1 MASYEEIHGKRVET
15 FSSDPTLDSSYE
27 GQVWFNSTSGTLKS
41 VVASAAWVSASALST
56 SRQELNGAGTA
67 DSALAMGGYTTTT
80 IANTEE
86 FNGSG
91 WSNAEDMPAVK
102 HAAAS
107 GGLQTAAFIA
117 GGYPDPA
124 GNTNTYEYD
133 GTNWGSG
140 GALSQARRGFTG
152 SGTLTA
158 GLAMGGF
165 SDPVSSGAPLTNVE
179 EYDGSSW
186 TNGGALP
193 AGNANIGA
201 AGTQAATVAFG
212 GYLGPPGNTT
222 NAYHYDGSS
231 WTATGSMNTARSSLG
246 GSGIQTSAMGF
257 GGGSPASNATE
268 LYNGSTWTTSSNM
281 GTARFSFGSAQNA
294 PSNTTGLAFGGGPP
308 HTAVTEDWNI
318 SATTITAAAFSSG
331 NSLGTGRYGGQPFGS
346 GQTSQVAAGGLVGS
360 PSSTANVETY
370 DGTSW
375 SEGNNLNTSRGNG
388 ASGGT
393 ETAGVVATGRTN
405 STTMY
410 GQTEEYDGTSFSEVN
425 DCPSAAYRQVGAGTQ
440 TALMICGGIHP
451 PTFPPYANTSFEY
464 DGTNWT
470 SGGAMPQRGNYMD
483 GVGVQTAA
491 VLFGAINSPSPNTNN
506 ACLDY
511 DGSSF
516 SANNNMNIN
525 HGGQHFVG
533 GTVTDAIVGA
543 GGAPYAV
550 SGTSETYDGTTFT
563 TNATIGQPGQR
574 GGKSATVAAT
584 IACGGA
590 NPPVASNLTSTEE
603 YTAASTAVNAKTLT
617 TS

>member
-27 GQVWFNSTSGTLKS
+27 GQVWFNSTSGTLKT
-41 VVASAAWVSASALST
+41 VVASAAWVSATPLST

-102 HAAAS
+102 HGAAS

-124 GNTNTYEYD
+124 GNTATYEYD

-193 AGNANIGA
+193 AGNANLGA

-231 WTATGSMNTARSSLG
+231 WTSTGSMNTARSSLG
-246 GSGIQTSAMGF
+246 GSGIQTSALAF
-257 GGGSPASNATE
+257 GGAAPSASAATE
-268 LYNGSTWTTSSNM
+268 LYDGSTWTASSNM
-281 GTARFSFGSAQNA
+281 ATARYSFGSAQNA

-308 HTAVTEDWNI
+308 HTAVVEDWNI
-318 SATTITAAAFSSG
+318 SINTITAGVWASSG
-331 NSLGTGRYGGQPFGS
+331 SMNVARNKIAGAGIQTAALAFGS
-346 GQTSQVAAGGLVGS
+346 EAPPAAG
-360 PSSTANVETY
+360 TAGNKSESY
-370 DGTSW
+370 NGTSW
-375 SEGNNLNTSRGNG
+375 
-388 ASGGT
+388 T
-393 ETAGVVATGRTN
+393 ETPTIQTN
-405 STTMY
+405 RDSL
-410 GQTEEYDGTSFSEVN
+410 
-425 DCPSAAYRQVGAGTQ
+425 AGAGTQ
-440 TALMICGGIHP
+440 TAALAFGGDSQ
-451 PTFPPYANTSFEY
+451 T
-464 DGTNWT
+464 
-470 SGGAMPQRGNYMD
+470 GGAPSATPTGATEEFNGSSWSEQSDMSTARRLLAGS
-483 GVGVQTAA
+483 GTQTAA
-491 VLFGAINSPSPNTNN
+491 LASTGYAPPSNTNAVEEYN
-506 ACLDY
+506 GSSWTNGTGVSVARRVPAGGGTQTAGIIFGGYSTTTENKTEEY
-511 DGSSF
+511 DGSSWTT
-516 SANNNMNIN
+516 
-525 HGGQHFVG
+525 GGVLNEARNSLFGMGLQ
-533 GTVTDAIVGA
+533 TAA
-543 GGAPYAV
+543 LASGGAETAYV
-550 SGTSETYDGTTFT
+550 TSTEAYDGTAWSTRPNMATARGEGGSAINST
-563 TNATIGQPGQR
+563 TTLGLVF
-574 GGKSATVAAT
+574 GGTTGSDT
-584 IACGGA
+584 GA
-590 NPPVASNLTSTEE
+590 TEE
-603 YTAASTAVNAKTLT
+603 FTGETTAVNASTLT